1 MQWLCKTT
9 FASVMIAALVLMGG
23 TEPST
28 VLAQKGGGK
37 KETPQAKFERALD
50 KALFHL
56 KEAEKFVLEADL
68 KELDLPNTNPKVVKR
83 LTAVVQ
89 AVNKAYT
96 LTEKAKELSTTLT
109 PAPKGKDKK
118 P

>member
-1 MQWLCKTT
+1 MHWICKT
-9 FASVMIAALVLMGG
+9 ALAGVMIAALVLMGG

-28 VLAQKGGGK
+28 ALAQKGGGK
-37 KETPQAKFERALD
+37 KDTPQVKFERALD

-56 KEAEKFVLEADL
+56 KEAEKFVLQADL
-68 KELDLPNTNPKVVKR
+68 KELDLTNTNPKVVKR
-83 LTAVVQ
+83 LTAAVQ
-89 AVNKAYT
+89 SVNKAHA

-109 PAPKGKDKK
+109 PAEKGKDKK